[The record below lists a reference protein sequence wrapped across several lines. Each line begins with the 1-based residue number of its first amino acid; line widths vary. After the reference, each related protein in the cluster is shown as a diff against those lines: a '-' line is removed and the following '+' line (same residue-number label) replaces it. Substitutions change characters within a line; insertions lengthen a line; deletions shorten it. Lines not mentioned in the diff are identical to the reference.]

1 MELYFE
7 ESRNIELVR
16 KEFHDPNVTLLF
28 THQNDIITGY
38 VKINHG
44 NAQTEKFDEV
54 SLELERIYVLESFQN
69 QGIGKLMMDH
79 FETIGKQLKV
89 EMLWLG
95 VWERNP
101 NAIAF
106 YEREGFEVFG
116 EHSYLLGTDL
126 QRDLMLRK
134 LL

>member
-1 MELYFE
+1 
-7 ESRNIELVR
+7 
-16 KEFHDPNVTLLF
+16 
-28 THQNDIITGY
+28 
-38 VKINHG
+38 
-44 NAQTEKFDEV
+44 
-54 SLELERIYVLESFQN
+54 
-69 QGIGKLMMDH
+69 MDH